1 MRKKLKFLL
10 TFAVCFVCVFS
21 FSMVSFASTG
31 NEGIMPCYENIST
44 AMIDIGY
51 FDDYGL
57 ATGTATRQ
65 NGTTQLLGVL
75 NVYES
80 TNGDWQL
87 VASFSGDTTRR
98 SLAVSGE
105 FPATQGKTY
114 KAVFTV
120 SCVSSTLVETDVLEC
135 VKTFNWFFAKELE
148 QKIKI

>member
-1 MRKKLKFLL
+1 MSGRQRKEVKMRKKLKFFL

-31 NEGIMPCYENIST
+31 NEGILPCYENIST
-44 AMIDIGY
+44 ATIDIGY

-57 ATGTATRQ
+57 VTGAATRQ

-75 NVYES
+75 NVYEN
-80 TNGDWQL
+80 TNGNWQL

-98 SLAVSGE
+98 SLVVSGE

-120 SCVSSTLVETDVLEC
+120 SCVSPTLVETDVLEC
-135 VKTFNWFFAKELE
+135 VKTFN
-148 QKIKI
+148 